1 MDFLGRART
10 LVRVVEAGSL
20 SSAARSLGLSL
31 AAVSRQISSL
41 EEELGAPLLVRTTR
55 SSTLTDAGTRF
66 YEHASRLV
74 RDADAARASVRPD
87 SAIGGRV
94 VLSTSVTLGVLRV
107 VPATSKLL
115 GSHPALELELR
126 LEERAADVIS
136 EGVDI
141 ALRAGLVLPD
151 TTRLVAQPVA
161 TFQRTLVASPAYL
174 RRNGTPRTVAALA
187 SHAAV
192 LGTSSTARWEMG
204 EDGETRHV
212 TVAPRL
218 RVDTLLGIRAA
229 AVAGLGVAL
238 LPDFVVTSELDAGAL
253 RALLPAA
260 TIAPVMAHALYRIE
274 ARGTPR
280 IDAIV
285 AHLRATVP
293 LAAR

>member
-1 MDFLGRART
+1 MDLLGRART
-10 LVRVVEAGSL
+10 LVRVVDAGSL

-55 SSTLTDAGTRF
+55 RTSLTDAGTRF
-66 YEHASRLV
+66 LEHARRLA
-74 RDADAARASVRPD
+74 READAARASVRPD

-107 VPATSKLL
+107 VPAMPKLL
-115 GSHPALELELR
+115 GAHSTLELELR
-126 LEERAADVIS
+126 LEERAADLVS

-141 ALRAGLVLPD
+141 ALRAGLVVPD
-151 TTRLVAQPVA
+151 TTGLVAQPVA
-161 TFQRTLVASPAYL
+161 TFERTLVASPAYL
-174 RRNGTPRTVAALA
+174 RRNGTPRTSAALA
-187 SHAAV
+187 SHPAV
-192 LGTSSTARWEMG
+192 LGTRSTARWEID
-204 EDGETRHV
+204 EDAGTRSV
-212 TVAPRL
+212 TVTPRL

-229 AVAGLGVAL
+229 VLAGLGIAL
-238 LPDFVVTSELDAGAL
+238 LPDFVVANDLHTGAL

-260 TIAPVMAHALYRIE
+260 ELRPVMAHAIYRIE
-274 ARGTPR
+274 SRGTPR

-293 LAAR
+293 LASR